1 MKPFFQDYEHAL
13 VFYFRGLNKTIKAKK
28 AFQTGIRMC
37 TKAIMN
43 AINKSSLAWSE
54 NHILQQL
61 SRNEIRGQREEIKK
75 MESESM

>member
-61 SRNEIRGQREEIKK
+61 SRKEIRGQRE
-75 MESESM
+75 

>member
-43 AINKSSLAWSE
+43 AINESSLAWSE

-61 SRNEIRGQREEIKK
+61 LRK
-75 MESESM
+75 